1 MLSGTACGDISGTD
15 NIEEMANVER
25 KRLMTLF
32 QELTSD
38 SVSMIPAKGV
48 DLGAIPS
55 NDDKKPMRF
64 LITRAPVRHRHG

>member
-1 MLSGTACGDISGTD
+1 
-15 NIEEMANVER
+15 
-25 KRLMTLF
+25 MTLF